1 MCMHE
6 WTLTRSA
13 LRPAADEE
21 EPCLL
26 LDRRVDP
33 WTWNWGEHGH
43 LQHGGLAGPAV
54 AAHHGSGAEAHSGL
68 CGALRKF
75 RSSILL
81 SVVFRN
87 SEADHGCLFRYNAIH
102 FWRSGGRAKLAEW
115 PYRRRYNPTG
125 SDGLRGRRF
134 LFIAGYFPRS
144 GPTHFEHGRQ
154 GRGSGPD
161 CRPELQLLADSL
173 RRRRHDGWES
183 RC

>member
-26 LDRRVDP
+26 LDRRVDA

-54 AAHHGSGAEAHSGL
+54 AAHNGSGADALSGL
-68 CGALRKF
+68 CPAWRKF
-75 RSSILL
+75 RSRILL
-81 SVVFRN
+81 SGVFRH
-87 SEADHGCLFRYNAIH
+87 SEANHRCLFGHDAIH
-102 FWRSGGRAKLAEW
+102 FWRSARRAKLAEW
-115 PYRRRYNPTG
+115 PDRGRYNQAG

-134 LFIAGYFPRS
+134 FLADGHYS
-144 GPTHFEHGRQ
+144 
-154 GRGSGPD
+154 GRGT
-161 CRPELQLLADSL
+161 LHFKL
-173 RRRRHDGWES
+173 RR
-183 RC
+183 